1 MGKNLF
7 SLGLLFCQHLS
18 PSISC
23 GQNERVVY
31 LRKEIINNFFSVYKL
46 LLLNVGIRVSGE
58 RSSSTA
64 RRLKTVFPRLFE
76 ISSQRKGAFWKQ
88 GD

>member
-1 MGKNLF
+1 MKN
-7 SLGLLFCQHLS
+7 
-18 PSISC
+18 
-23 GQNERVVY
+23 V
-31 LRKEIINNFFSVYKL
+31 FSVYKL

-64 RRLKTVFPRLFE
+64 GRLKTVFPRLFE
-76 ISSQRKGAFWKQ
+76 ISSQRKGAFWKE